1 MSKWEI
7 VKLKDVVT
15 IDKESILPSDID
27 VDSIYISLED
37 IEKDTGAFNTL
48 RRAKD
53 CDIKSNKFKFT
64 SGHILYGKL
73 RPNLN
78 KVALPDF
85 NGICSTDIYPIQ
97 TKKEVAYKRYIYHIL
112 HSKDFVKY
120 ASSRTNGANL
130 PRVNEKIINEY
141 NIYLPPLETQKQI
154 AKTLDT
160 VSELLA
166 MRKQQLAEL
175 DNLIKSIFYDMFGD
189 PLTNEKGWEAKK
201 LGELSTLV
209 SGGTPSRKHQ
219 EYFDGTIP
227 WITTVSLGKT
237 FIDETDAVE
246 FINEKAILNSSTK
259 LIKENSLLFGA
270 RVGIGKISINR
281 VAMCTNQDIVSIV
294 DVNQDVLNQVYLLNT
309 IRAFA
314 DYFDRQK
321 RGATIQGIKSET
333 LKSINIPIPPMDLQI
348 KFSLIV
354 TKIED
359 QKALVQ
365 KAIDE
370 TQYLFD
376 SFMSKYFD

>member
-1 MSKWEI
+1 MIKKKIGEICEIISGYAFDSKLFTDNPLDTPLIRIRDVVRGYTETYTKEDYDKKYI
-7 VKLKDVVT
+7 VKKGDLLIGMDGEFNIAPWQSNDALLNQRVCKIWCSSNDV
-15 IDKESILPSDID
+15 IDKYLF
-27 VDSIYISLED
+27 YFLTKTLKK
-37 IEKDTGAFNTL
+37 IEQK
-48 RRAKD
+48 
-53 CDIKSNKFKFT
+53 T
-64 SGHILYGKL
+64 SY
-73 RPNLN
+73 
-78 KVALPDF
+78 V
-85 NGICSTDIYPIQ
+85 T
-97 TKKEVAYKRYIYHIL
+97 
-112 HSKDFVKY
+112 VKHL
-120 ASSRTNGANL
+120 SVKT
-130 PRVNEKIINEY
+130 INE
-141 NIYLPPLETQKQI
+141 IEVLLPHLETQKQI

-166 MRKQQLAEL
+166 MRKQQLTEL
-175 DNLIKSIFYDMFGD
+175 DNLINSIFYDMFGD

-237 FIDETDAVE
+237 FIDERDAVE

-259 LIKENSLLFGA
+259 LIKENSLLFGV
-270 RVGIGKISINR
+270 RVGVGKISINR

-294 DVNQDVLNQVYLLNT
+294 DVNQEVLNQVYLLNT

-376 SFMSKYFD
+376 SLMSMYFD